1 MCCIIR
7 QEVLLL
13 PENIRISLTIV
24 THNDAD
30 KAAAAA
36 ASIIAHTKKYPLHFY
51 IVDNASSDDT
61 LNRLKYQTELD
72 IIKLNKNIG
81 FGAGHNKVL
90 DLLDSDYHFIVNPDI
105 TLNRDVLAEMAEFM
119 EKNPDVVMA
128 MPKIL
133 NSDGTEQFL
142 PKSRPTFRRLFLG
155 RFLDK
160 IRSEYI
166 WREREMTSPT
176 EIDFCSGC
184 FFCIRTSVLKELG
197 GFDQRYFMY
206 LEDADLTLRAK
217 TVGKVVFLPDIT
229 VTHLWQRGSAK
240 NIRLFFIHLA
250 SCFKFL
256 LKWRKN
262 Q

>member
-1 MCCIIR
+1 MAEDIKIT
-7 QEVLLL
+7 
-13 PENIRISLTIV
+13 LTIV

-36 ASIIAHTKKYPLHFY
+36 ASIIAHSKKYPLRFY

-61 LNRLKYQTELD
+61 LERLKHQTGIEV
-72 IIKLNKNIG
+72 IKLDKNIG
-81 FGAGHNKVL
+81 FGAGHNQVL
-90 DLLDSDYHFIVNPDI
+90 NLLNSDYHFVVNPDI
-105 TLNRDVLAEMAEFM
+105 TLNRDVLAEMVDYM
-119 EKNPDVVMA
+119 EENRDVVMA

-142 PKSRPTFRRLFLG
+142 PKSRPTFRSLFLG
-155 RFLDK
+155 RFSNK

-166 WREREMTSPT
+166 WREREMTGPT

-184 FFCIRTSVLKELG
+184 FFCIRTSVFKVLG

-206 LEDADLTLRAK
+206 LEDADLTFRAK

-240 NIRLFFIHLA
+240 NIRLFLIHLA

-262 Q
+262 